1 MVLNQTMTEKYLNQ
15 KNVLL
20 GVTGS
25 IAAYKAADLASKLT
39 QAGALVDVILTPAA
53 REFISPL
60 SFQSVTGR
68 PAFTDEALWG
78 AQAHVLHVGLGHTA
92 NILVIAPATANTIAK
107 LAHGLAD
114 NLLVLAA
121 LSFGS
126 GASDHP
132 LLIAPAMD
140 GEMLNHPA
148 TQENIELLRQRGAH
162 IIGPE
167 IGHLASGLEA
177 RGRMTEPTAL
187 LGHIRYLLT
196 RQGPLQGQ
204 HVVVTAGGTQEPV
217 DPVRMITNRSSGK
230 QGYALAQ
237 SALDAGAQVT
247 LISTPVS
254 LEKPQGAEFIEV
266 KTATEMESA
275 VLYSC
280 LHADILLMAAAVSD
294 FKPSKAASQKLKK
307 ASGVP
312 VLELESTSD
321 ILSAV
326 SKVRVRS
333 KHPRVVVGFAAE
345 TQDLL
350 TNAATKLNSKHLDL
364 IVVNDVSSPTSGFGV
379 NTNQVTL
386 LFPDGRAESL
396 PLLTKSEVADRVIAE
411 VIKILTQ

>member
-1 MVLNQTMTEKYLNQ
+1 VALTEHMTEKYINQ

-53 REFISPL
+53 TEFITPL
-60 SFQSVTGR
+60 TFQSVTGR

-92 NILVIAPATANTIAK
+92 DIFVLAPATANTIAK

-114 NLLVLAA
+114 NLLVLTG
-121 LSFGS
+121 LSFGP
-126 GASDHP
+126 GTPDRP

-148 TQENIELLRQRGAH
+148 TQDNLEILRQRGAL

-177 RGRMTEPTAL
+177 RGRMTEPAIL
-187 LGHIRYLLT
+187 LGHIRFLLT
-196 RQGPLQGQ
+196 RQGPLQGV
-204 HVVVTAGGTQEPV
+204 HVVVTAGGTQEPI
-217 DPVRMITNRSSGK
+217 DPVRLITNRSSGK
-230 QGYALAQ
+230 QGFALAQ

-254 LEKPQGAEFIEV
+254 LEIPQGAEHILV
-266 KTATEMESA
+266 KTAAEMEFA
-275 VLYSC
+275 VLRVCQQSD
-280 LHADILLMAAAVSD
+280 ALLMAAAVSD
-294 FKPSKAASQKLKK
+294 FRPTKATGQKIKK

-312 VLELESTSD
+312 VIELEPTSD

-326 SKVRVRS
+326 YKARLQTNL
-333 KHPRVVVGFAAE
+333 PRVVVGFAAE

-350 TNAATKLNSKHLDL
+350 SNAAAKLKSKHLDL
-364 IVVNDVSSPTSGFGV
+364 IVANDVSSPSSGFGV
-379 NTNQVTL
+379 DTNQVTL
-386 LFPDGRAESL
+386 VYPEGRAEPLS
-396 PLLTKSEVADRVIAE
+396 LLTKSEVADRVIAE
-411 VIKILTQ
+411 VVKLLTK

>member
-1 MVLNQTMTEKYLNQ
+1 MTEKYLNQ
-15 KNVLL
+15 KNILL

-68 PAFTDEALWG
+68 PAFTDKTLWG

-177 RGRMTEPTAL
+177 RGRMTEPTTL

-204 HVVVTAGGTQEPV
+204 HVVVTAGGTQEPI

-247 LISTPVS
+247 LISTPVPLPLPAGVTHIQVTS
-254 LEKPQGAEFIEV
+254 AE
-266 KTATEMESA
+266 EMEST
-275 VLYSC
+275 VLKVC
-280 LHADILLMAAAVSD
+280 QDVDILLMAAAVAD
-294 FKPSKAASQKLKK
+294 FRPVQSASQKIKKRSGLSSLKME
-307 ASGVP
+307 P
-312 VLELESTSD
+312 TSD
-321 ILSAV
+321 ILTAV
-326 SKVRVRS
+326 ADQRIRTN
-333 KHPRVVVGFAAE
+333 HPRIMVGFAAE
-345 TQDLL
+345 TQDIL
-350 TNAATKLNSKHLDL
+350 TNAEQKRKSKHLDL
-364 IVVNDVSSPTSGFGV
+364 IVVNDVSMPGSGFGTD
-379 NTNQVTL
+379 TNQVT
-386 LFPDGRAESL
+386 FIQSDGQIVPL
-396 PLLTKSEVADRVIAE
+396 PILSKEEVADRVIDE
-411 VIKILTQ
+411 VIFLLTKLI